1 MNKAMKTSD
10 EGIALIA
17 QFEGF
22 RKRAYVCAGG
32 KWTIGYGHTKGV
44 KEGDEITEAE
54 GLRLLREDV
63 ADAEAAVRKWVHA
76 PLRQNQF
83 DALVSF
89 VFNVGAGNFAASS
102 LLREVNFDADDFADI
117 RPRFI
122 AWVYVKKRVVNG
134 LVRRRKAEADMY
146 CQMPV
151 K

>member
-1 MNKAMKTSD
+1 MTTKTMKTSD

-22 RKRAYVCAGG
+22 RKQAYVCAGG

-44 KEGDEITEAE
+44 KEGDVITEAE
-54 GLRLLREDV
+54 GLQYLREDV
-63 ADAEAAVRKWVHA
+63 ADAENAVRKWVHA

-89 VFNVGAGNFAASS
+89 VFNVGAGNFASSS

-117 RPRFI
+117 RPRFM
-122 AWVYVKKRVVNG
+122 AWVYAKKRKLEG
-134 LVRRRKAEADMY
+134 LGRRRKAEADMY
-146 CQMPV
+146 CRM
-151 K
+151 

>member
-1 MNKAMKTSD
+1 MKTSD

-22 RKRAYVCAGG
+22 RSKAYVCAGG

-44 KEGDEITEAE
+44 KEGDTITEAE

-63 ADAEAAVRKWVHA
+63 ADAESAVRKWVHA
-76 PLRQNQF
+76 PLKQNQF

-89 VFNVGAGNFAASS
+89 IFNVGSGNFASSS
-102 LLREVNFDADDFADI
+102 LLREVNYDANDFADI
-117 RPRFI
+117 RPRFM
-122 AWVYVKKRVVNG
+122 AWVYANKRKLDG

-146 CQMPV
+146 CR
-151 K
+151 

>member
-1 MNKAMKTSD
+1 MRTSD

-22 RKRAYVCAGG
+22 RSKAYVCAGG

-44 KEGDEITEAE
+44 KEGDVITEAE

-63 ADAEAAVRKWVHA
+63 ANAEAAVRKWVHA
-76 PLRQNQF
+76 PLKQNQF

-102 LLREVNFDADDFADI
+102 LLREVNCDANDFADI
-117 RPRFI
+117 RPRFM
-122 AWVYVKKRVVNG
+122 AWVYAKKRKLEG

-146 CQMPV
+146 CQ
-151 K
+151 